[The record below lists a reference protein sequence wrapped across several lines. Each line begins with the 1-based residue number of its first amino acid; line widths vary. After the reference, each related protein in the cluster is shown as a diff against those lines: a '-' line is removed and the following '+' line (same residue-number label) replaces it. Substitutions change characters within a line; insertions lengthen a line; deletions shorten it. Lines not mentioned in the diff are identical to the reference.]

1 MNTNPPGLPMLL
13 TVKQA
18 AQRLQCSPATVYQLC
33 AAKLLPHS
41 RVGLGRGVI
50 RIAEADIA
58 RYLSTKHVEEQR
70 LPLRFIR

>member
-1 MNTNPPGLPMLL
+1 ML

-18 AQRLQCSPATVYQLC
+18 AERLGVSAATVYQLC

-50 RIAEADIA
+50 RISEADLA
-58 RYLSTKHVEEQR
+58 GYLAGRRVEEEHR
-70 LPLRFIR
+70 PLRFIR

>member
-1 MNTNPPGLPMLL
+1 ML

-18 AQRLQCSPATVYQLC
+18 AERMNCSPATIYQLC

-50 RIAEADIA
+50 RIAETDIDVYFKA
-58 RYLSTKHVEEQR
+58 RRVEPERST
-70 LPLRFIR
+70 LRHIS

>member
-1 MNTNPPGLPMLL
+1 ML

-18 AQRLQCSPATVYQLC
+18 AERLGVSPSTVYHLC

-50 RIAEADIA
+50 RIAEADLE
-58 RYLSTKHVEEQR
+58 RYLAGRRVEEERQ
-70 LPLRFIR
+70 PLRFIR